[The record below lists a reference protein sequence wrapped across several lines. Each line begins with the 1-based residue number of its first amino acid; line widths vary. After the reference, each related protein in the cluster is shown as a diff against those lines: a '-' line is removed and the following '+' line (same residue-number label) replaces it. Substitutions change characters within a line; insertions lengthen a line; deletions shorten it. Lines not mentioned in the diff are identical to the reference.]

1 METGPRSRTDIA
13 LPTPSGPSSV
23 SEIELSEISPR
34 GETSLQKPTLRSPG
48 WKWFI
53 FLKKEMEFLGVTQIL
68 ISFICLYL
76 GTTIYSAFNVSEFEG
91 DVFSSFKA
99 GYPFWG
105 ALFFATSGFL
115 SIMAE
120 EKKELYLAR
129 GSLGA
134 NSVTSIVAVTGIL
147 ILTFNLQ
154 KSLTFTAYCRNV
166 YEVEDCFVASFSTE
180 IVVMMLFV
188 TILGFCSAVALIV
201 YGVGEELIRKKVPDE
216 RLYEELNIY
225 APIYSELE
233 TKGEETTPI
242 D

>member
-1 METGPRSRTDIA
+1 M
-13 LPTPSGPSSV
+13 

-34 GETSLQKPTLRSPG
+34 RETSLQKPPLRSPG

-76 GTTIYSAFNVSEFEG
+76 GTTIYSAFNVSEFE

-99 GYPFWG
+99 GYPLWG

-115 SIMAE
+115 SVMAE
-120 EKKELYLAR
+120 EKKKLYLAR

-134 NSVTSIVAVTGIL
+134 NSVTSIVAVTGTLVL
-147 ILTFNLQ
+147 IFNLQ
-154 KSLTFTAYCRNV
+154 KSLAFAAYCRNV

-180 IVVMMLFV
+180 IVVMMLVV

-201 YGVGEELIRKKVPDE
+201 YGVGEEFRRKKVPDE